1 MTDRSAPA
9 GGSDQDPKI
18 VAVLGYHKIGSPP
31 RGTWTTWN
39 YVPVERFRTHL
50 RTIRDS
56 GWDVLDVARH
66 IVGIFRRVAAAP
78 SGADLHDLPLVP
90 DVATGDLDDAL
101 ADVAQEVHT
110 AWTDPATLES
120 VIDAPWGPTP
130 GAACLLVWSADVLV
144 HSWDLARALDLDP
157 EWPPGTAVLAEVMRS
172 GLPADGRADLPF
184 GDVVE
189 VAADAPP
196 IDRLVAWTGRDPA
209 TA

>member
-1 MTDRSAPA
+1 MTTSTTSVPI
-9 GGSDQDPKI
+9 SYVDPGALAADDPRLVLAHATQVARAI
-18 VAVLGYHKIGSPP
+18 VARVDGDVAGRPTP
-31 RGTWTTWN
+31 CG
-39 YVPVERFRTHL
+39 
-50 RTIRDS
+50 D
-56 GWDVLDVARH
+56 WDVLDVARH

-78 SGADLHDLPLVP
+78 SGADLHDLPVVP
-90 DVATGDLDDAL
+90 DVATGDLDEAL
-101 ADVAQEVHT
+101 ADVARDVHA

-130 GAACLLVWSADVLV
+130 GAACLLVWSSDVLV
-144 HSWDLARALDLDP
+144 HSWDLAQALDLDP
-157 EWPPGTAVLAEVMRS
+157 EWPPGTAVVAEVMRS